1 MKVTVDMENLGM
13 MVQSTVEKNL
23 NSIIENEVRKSIEK
37 KVASNAKEIIESI
50 VNEKLESYVND
61 YIKTAT
67 ISVGG
72 GWNSE
77 PKTYT
82 VEEYIKQQISEIMNK
97 QAFKTRDRYGDYKST
112 VTFEEYVKKELNI
125 DASVQATLD
134 KFMKKV
140 KDDVNRNITKMF
152 DQTTQAALTSAIMN
166 MLNNSNA
173 FLDMRDNLKRI
184 TDGN

>member
-1 MKVTVDMENLGM
+1 MKVTVDMENLGL
-13 MVQSTVEKNL
+13 MVQDAVEKNL
-23 NSIIENEVRKSIEK
+23 NSMIENEVRKSIES
-37 KVASNAKEIIESI
+37 KVTANAREIIETV
-50 VNEKLESYVND
+50 VNAKLESYVND

-82 VEEYIKQQISEIMNK
+82 VEEYIKQQISEIMSK
-97 QAFKTRDRYGDYKST
+97 QAFKTRDRYGDYKNT
-112 VTFEEYVKKELNI
+112 ITFEEYVKKEFNV
-125 DASVQATLD
+125 DASVQAALD

-140 KDDVNRNITKMF
+140 RDDVNRNVTNMF
-152 DQTTQAALTSAIMN
+152 DNTTQAALSSVIMN

-173 FLDMRDNLKRI
+173 FLEMRDNLKRI

>member
-1 MKVTVDMENLGM
+1 M
-13 MVQSTVEKNL
+13 
-23 NSIIENEVRKSIEK
+23 VRKSIED
-37 KVASNAKEIIESI
+37 KVASNARKIIESV

-61 YIKTAT
+61 YIKTAI

-77 PKTYT
+77 PKKYT

-97 QAFKTRDRYGDYKST
+97 QAFKTKDRYGDYKNT
-112 VTFEEYVKKELNI
+112 MTFEEYVKKELNV
-125 DASVQATLD
+125 DASVQAALD

-140 KDDVNRNITKMF
+140 KDDVNKNVIKMF
-152 DQTTQAALTSAIMN
+152 DNTTQAALSSVVMN
-166 MLNNSNA
+166 MLSNSNA
-173 FLDMRDNLKRI
+173 FLEMRDNLKRI

>member
-1 MKVTVDMENLGM
+1 MKVTVDMENLGL
-13 MVQSTVEKNL
+13 MVQDVVEKNL
-23 NSIIENEVRKSIEK
+23 NSMIENEVRKSIES
-37 KVASNAKEIIESI
+37 KVAASSREIIESV

-82 VEEYIKQQISEIMNK
+82 VEEYIKQQISEIMNTQK
-97 QAFKTRDRYGDYKST
+97 FKTKDRYGDYKNT
-112 VTFEEYVKKELNI
+112 ITFEEYVKKELNV
-125 DASVQATLD
+125 DASVQAALD

-140 KDDVNRNITKMF
+140 RDDVNKNITKMF
-152 DQTTQAALTSAIMN
+152 DNTTQAALSSAVMN

-173 FLDMRDNLKRI
+173 FLEMRDNLKRI
-184 TDGN
+184 TDGT

>member
-1 MKVTVDMENLGM
+1 MKVTVDMENLGL
-13 MVQSTVEKNL
+13 MVQDVVEKNL
-23 NSIIENEVRKSIEK
+23 NSIIENEVRKSIES
-37 KVASNAKEIIESI
+37 KVAASAKEIIESV

-72 GWNSE
+72 GWNSD

-112 VTFEEYVKKELNI
+112 VTFEEYVKKENPLQHHENDKGIPGHDLN
-125 DASVQATLD
+125 DL
-134 KFMKKV
+134 
-140 KDDVNRNITKMF
+140 KDDSPFRYGWRYHECNPPFRNR
-152 DQTTQAALTSAIMN
+152 
-166 MLNNSNA
+166 
-173 FLDMRDNLKRI
+173 
-184 TDGN
+184 